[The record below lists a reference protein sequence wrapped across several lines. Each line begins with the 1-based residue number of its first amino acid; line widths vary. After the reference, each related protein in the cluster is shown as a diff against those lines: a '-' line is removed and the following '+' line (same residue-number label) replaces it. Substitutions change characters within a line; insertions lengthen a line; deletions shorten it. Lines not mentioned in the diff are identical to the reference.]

1 MKHQEAVETKAVER
15 YLLNEMSGEEL
26 DRFEEHFFGCPEC
39 AADLEAG
46 TVFLA
51 NARAVFEEEQAG
63 RAAESRAPW
72 STWLSGMR
80 LALTFASV
88 SALLLVAFGYQV
100 VVVVPGLKR
109 ELARASAP
117 QAYASMFLRAV
128 TRGDDQVL
136 EIAKGSRVIGLQLD
150 LPLGRSFPN
159 YECRLSPESGGPE
172 SGRKAVAIPA
182 SAPSSAGTPLNVLV
196 PVSDVPPGRYIL
208 KLYGKDGAAQPQE
221 LAMYRFV
228 VALK

>member
-1 MKHQEAVETKAVER
+1 MNHQEAVKNQAVER

-51 NARAVFEEEQAG
+51 NARAVFEEERAG

-80 LALTFASV
+80 PALTFAGLA
-88 SALLLVAFGYQV
+88 ALLLVGFGYQAMV
-100 VVVVPGLKR
+100 VIPGLKK

-117 QAYASMFLRAV
+117 QAYASLFLRAV

-136 EIAKGSRVIGLQLD
+136 EIPRGSRVIGLQLD
-150 LPLGRSFPN
+150 PPLGRSYPA
-159 YECRLSPESGGPE
+159 YECRLATESGGAPVTITA
-172 SGRKAVAIPA
+172 SAPA
-182 SAPSSAGTPLNVLV
+182 SAGMPLNVLV

-221 LAMYRFV
+221 LSMYRFV
-228 VALK
+228 LALK